1 MKLRYR
7 YRIYPTTQQKRLLSQ
22 LFGCCRVVFNDA
34 LAYCKQEEQNGNKKP
49 SSIELSKRL
58 TEIKKTEGKQWLTEV
73 SSIPLQQSLRD
84 LEQAYSNFFKSCKGQ
99 RKGKKVKPPRFKKR
113 KSKQSANFTGNGF
126 KLAPDSDYIY
136 LAKIGEIK
144 VIWSRQLPAIPS
156 SVTLIKDSADR
167 YFVSF
172 VVEFNPQQLPKNDNS
187 VGIDLGIT
195 DFATLSNGEKVKS
208 PKPLKK
214 QLKRLRKLQ
223 RNLSR
228 KQKGSK
234 RREVARKKLAKLHA
248 KISDTRND
256 FLHKLS
262 TKIIREN
269 QTIVLE
275 DLNVSGMMKNRR
287 LSRAI
292 SDLGWRS
299 FRTMLEAKSVMYSRD
314 FRVIDRWTPTS
325 GTCSCCGFRGGKKE
339 LNVREW
345 ICLNCGSSHDRDVN
359 AAINIKVAGGL
370 SETLNG
376 RGGRRKTTA
385 KVAVAIEA
393 STQPEFKQLSI
404 FDLLK

>member
-7 YRIYPTTQQKRLLSQ
+7 YRIYPTDQQKGLVSR

-34 LAYCKQEEQNGNKKP
+34 LAYCKQEYQNGNKKP

-58 TEIKKTEGKQWLTEV
+58 TELKKTEEKQWLTEV

-99 RKGKKVKPPRFKKR
+99 RKGKKVKPPKFKKR
-113 KSKQSANFTGNGF
+113 KSKQSAKFTDNGF
-126 KLAPDSDYIY
+126 KLYPNSDYIY
-136 LAKIGEIK
+136 LAKIGDIK
-144 VIWSRQLPAIPS
+144 VIWSRELPAIPS

-172 VVEFNPQQLPKNDNS
+172 VVEFNPQQLPKNGRS

-195 DFATLSNGEKVKS
+195 DFATLSNGEKIKS

-214 QLKRLRKLQ
+214 QLKRLRRLQ
-223 RNLSR
+223 QNLSR
-228 KQKGSK
+228 KQNGSR

-248 KISDTRND
+248 KISDTRSD

-262 TKIIREN
+262 TRIIREN

-275 DLNVSGMMKNRR
+275 DLNVSGMVKNRK
-287 LSRAI
+287 LARAI
-292 SDLGWRS
+292 SDLGWQY
-299 FRTMLEAKSVMYSRD
+299 FRTMLEAKSVMYGRD

-325 GTCSCCGFRGGKKE
+325 QSCSCCGFRGGKKE

-345 ICLNCGSSHDRDVN
+345 ICLNCGTFHDRDVN
-359 AAINIKVAGGL
+359 AAINILVAGGL

-376 RGGRRKTTA
+376 RGEKVRLSA
-385 KVAVAIEA
+385 KKAHLGEA
-393 STQPEFKQLSI
+393 STRPGFQQLSPEP
-404 FDLLK
+404 